1 MERAKRIEIYDP
13 ALKGCRSVD
22 EYEKLNKIEEGTYGV
37 VYRAKDKR
45 NGDIVALKKVKM
57 EKEKEGFPITSL
69 REINTLLKVNHEN
82 IVRVKEVVVGG
93 SISSYSSIYL
103 VMEYVEHDLKTLM
116 STMTR
121 AFTIGEVKTLMK
133 QLLDA
138 VYFLHD
144 NWIIHR
150 DLKTSNLLL
159 SHKGILKVGDFGLA
173 REYGSPVKP
182 YTPVVV
188 TLWYRAPELLF
199 QTSVYSTAIDVWS
212 VGCIFGE
219 FLRMKPLFAGASE
232 MEQIKLINENLGTPN
247 ERIWPGFSELPL
259 AKRIHF
265 EHQPY
270 NRLQSKLN
278 RSPPLSSNGFNLI
291 NRFLTYCPEK
301 RITAEEALQH
311 EFFIESP
318 KPISPSMFPTWPAK
332 SELGVMRKKS
342 KSPKPPSG
350 GKVFADQLAG
360 DDDEEFAGFRI
371 KVKEPGKQEKTQEFR
386 LKF

>member
-1 MERAKRIEIYDP
+1 MVEKTKRIEIYDP
-13 ALKGCRSVD
+13 AIKGCRSVD

-37 VYRAKDKR
+37 VYRAEDKR
-45 NGDIVALKKVKM
+45 SGAIVALKKVKM

-69 REINTLLKVNHEN
+69 REINTLLKANHDN

-93 SISSYSSIYL
+93 HTDSIFI

-116 STMTR
+116 STMKR
-121 AFTIGEVKTLMK
+121 AFTIGEVKTLMQ

-138 VYFLHD
+138 VFFLHD

-199 QTSVYSTAIDVWS
+199 QAPVYSTPIDMWS

-219 FLRMKPLFAGASE
+219 FLTMKPILAGRSE
-232 MEQIKLINENLGTPN
+232 VEQIKLINENLGTPN
-247 ERIWPGFSELPL
+247 ERIWPGFSELPF
-259 AKRIHF
+259 ASRIQF
-265 EHQPY
+265 EYQPY
-270 NRLQSKLN
+270 NCLQSKLR
-278 RSPPLSSNGFNLI
+278 RSPPLSENGFNLI
-291 NRFLTYCPEK
+291 NRFLTYSPEK
-301 RITAEEALQH
+301 RITAEEALKH
-311 EFFIESP
+311 EFFEESP
-318 KPISPSMFPTWPAK
+318 KPILPSMFPTWPAK
-332 SELGVMRKKS
+332 SEQGLKRKKS
-342 KSPKPPSG
+342 HSPKPPSG
-350 GKVFADQLAG
+350 GKVFANQLAG
-360 DDDEEFAGFRI
+360 DDDEELAGFRMTA
-371 KVKEPGKQEKTQEFR
+371 KGPGKQEKVQEFK